1 MSFRALT
8 KRPSLTLA
16 ALFTIALGIGANS
29 AIFTVV
35 RAVLLRPLPF
45 RQPDRLVYVWQTHPS
60 LGHLPV
66 TYPDYLD
73 WRAARS
79 FDGLEAYTSQA
90 VNKGTL
96 LGEGQPLQLQV
107 AMTSQ
112 KLFPMMGVGFCA
124 GRGFSAE
131 EEREKQHVAVISE
144 SLWRRRFGASPT
156 LIGRAIRIDTVEFMV
171 VGVVRQRE
179 AFPVWA
185 DLWMPLSLLPPPLQ
199 QTRRFHPLEVV
210 GRLRDGVTVAQA
222 QSEMSAIGAN
232 LARQYPATDRNMG
245 AHVVPMLSEMTS
257 SIRPALLIVW
267 MAVGL
272 VLLVACANVAH
283 LLLARTMSRQ
293 RELAIRAAL
302 GASSFDLLRLLSAEC
317 VALVV
322 CGGALGAAVGG
333 LLVSVLKNMA
343 ASYIPRMGD
352 AGFDAGVA
360 LYTFAA
366 MFVCAGTV
374 ALPSLWRVA
383 RTDLGQTMK
392 QSDAQLFSGRAGRLG
407 SMMMAAEIALAFV
420 VFAGAILLTRS
431 FASLRHVDPGFRT
444 SDVLAMNLTMTGP
457 DGWASAQHI
466 LNDRALRAIPGVT
479 SVAVANMAPLTL
491 DRTELS
497 RFSSRFGIVGRAF
510 SPGSYPVAQL
520 RWVSPDYFSTLG
532 IPLLHGRL
540 LTERDHNQPNWLIN
554 ETLARK
560 FFPGENA
567 VDRKLLLNVDTPNV
581 YAVEIAGVVG
591 NARDLSLDLD
601 PQPTAYLIDATP
613 NMSLLIQSAGDP
625 MVLAPAIARVIR
637 QTTPEAPITLLE
649 PLDHLADLSMAR
661 YRFVFLLMAGFA
673 ALSGIL
679 SAIGIYGVIAYA
691 VGRRMREFG
700 VRTAVGATPL
710 RLLRLV
716 LSEGLVVT
724 MAGVV
729 AGGLF
734 FALIAARLFRP
745 ILFHVQSFDMLS
757 LEASALTVVLIALVA
772 MSVPARRASR
782 ADPCASLKAE

>member
-1 MSFRALT
+1 MSFRALA

-16 ALFTIALGIGANS
+16 ALLTIALGIGANS

-73 WRAARS
+73 WQSAHS
-79 FDGLEAYTSQA
+79 FQSLVGYTFEAMNKATLEG
-90 VNKGTL
+90 VGVP
-96 LGEGQPLQLQV
+96 EQLQ
-107 AMTSQ
+107 ATMAGHE
-112 KLFPMMGVGFCA
+112 LFPAMGIA
-124 GRGFSAE
+124 LIEGRAFSAE
-131 EEREKQHVAVISE
+131 EERGKQRVALISE
-144 SLWRRRFGASPT
+144 ALWRRKFAASPH
-156 LIGRAIRIDTVEFMV
+156 IVGRSIQIDREAFTVI
-171 VGVVRQRE
+171 GVVRRRE
-179 AFPVWA
+179 AFPTWA
-185 DLWMPLSLLPPPLQ
+185 DLWIPLSLIEPGLQ
-199 QTRRFHPLEVV
+199 QTRRFHPLEIV

-222 QSEMSAIGAN
+222 QTEMSAIGAN

-272 VLLVACANVAH
+272 VLLAACANVAH

-317 VALVV
+317 LALVV
-322 CGGALGAAVGG
+322 CGGALGAVFGVS
-333 LLVSVLKNMA
+333 LVSLLRNMA
-343 ASYIPRMGD
+343 ASYIPRMED

-407 SMMMAAEIALAFV
+407 SVMMAAEIALAFV
-420 VFAGAILLTRS
+420 IFAGAILLTRS

-444 SDVLAMNLTMTGP
+444 SDVLAMNLTMPGP
-457 DGWASAQHI
+457 DGWASAQHL
-466 LNDRALRAIPGVT
+466 LNDPALRAIPGVT

-491 DRTELS
+491 DRTDLS
-497 RFSSRFGIVGRAF
+497 RFSSRFGIVGRTF

-520 RWVSPDYFSTLG
+520 RWVSPDYFGTLG

-540 LTERDHNQPNWLIN
+540 LTERDRNQPNWLVN
-554 ETLARK
+554 DALARK
-560 FFPGENA
+560 YFPEENA
-567 VDRKLLLNVDTPNV
+567 VGRKLFLNVDTPNV

-591 NARDLSLDLD
+591 DARDLSLDLD

-613 NMSLLIQSAGDP
+613 TMSVLIRSTGDP
-625 MVLAPAIARVIR
+625 RVVAPAIARVIR
-637 QTTPEAPITLLE
+637 QTAPEVPITLVE
-649 PLDHLADLSMAR
+649 PLHRLADRSMAR
-661 YRFVFLLMAGFA
+661 YRFVFLMMAGFA

-691 VGRRMREFG
+691 VGRRMHEFG

-716 LSEGLVVT
+716 LGEGLVVT

-729 AGGLF
+729 AGGLL
-734 FALIAARLFRP
+734 FAPMAAKLFRP
-745 ILFHVQSFDMLS
+745 ILFHVQPVDAAS
-757 LEASALTVVLIALVA
+757 LEASAVAVVLIALLA
-772 MSVPARRASR
+772 MGVPARRASR
-782 ADPCASLKAE
+782 ADPCASLKTE

>member
-1 MSFRALT
+1 MSFRALA
-8 KRPSLTLA
+8 KRPSLTLT
-16 ALFTIALGIGANS
+16 ALLTIALGIGANS

-45 RQPDRLVYVWQTHPS
+45 RQPEGLVYVWQTHPS

-73 WRAARS
+73 LRSARS
-79 FDGLEAYTSQA
+79 FNGLVAYTIEA
-90 VNKGTL
+90 MNKTTL
-96 LGEGQPLQLQV
+96 EGEGLPEQLQ
-107 AMTSQ
+107 ATMASHE
-112 KLFPMMGVGFCA
+112 LFPLMGIGLID
-124 GRGFSAE
+124 GRFFSAE
-131 EEREKQHVAVISE
+131 EERGKQQVALISE
-144 SLWRRRFGASPT
+144 ALWKRKFGASPH
-156 LIGRAIRIDTVEFMV
+156 LVGRAIRLDKQAFTVI
-171 VGVVRQRE
+171 GIVRQRE

-185 DLWMPLSLLPPPLQ
+185 DLWIPLSLVEPQLQ
-199 QTRRFHPLEVV
+199 QTRRFHPLELV
-210 GRLRDGVTVAQA
+210 GRLRDGVSVAQA
-222 QSEMSAIGAN
+222 QTEMSAIGAN

-317 VALVV
+317 LALVV
-322 CGGALGAAVGG
+322 CGGALGAVVGG

-374 ALPSLWRVA
+374 ALPSLGRVA

-457 DGWASAQHI
+457 DGWASAQHL
-466 LNDRALRAIPGVT
+466 LNDRTLRAIPGVT

-497 RFSSRFGIVGRAF
+497 RFSSRFGIVGRTF

-520 RWVSPDYFSTLG
+520 RWVSPDYFRTLG

-540 LTERDHNQPNWLIN
+540 LTERDRNQPNWLIN
-554 ETLARK
+554 EALARK
-560 FFPGENA
+560 FFPGGDA
-567 VDRKLLLNVDTPNV
+567 VGRKILLNVDTPGV

-591 NARDLSLDLD
+591 DARDLSLDLD

-613 NMSLLIQSAGDP
+613 QMSLLVGVAGDP
-625 MVLAPAIARVIR
+625 KSVAPAIARVIR
-637 QTTPEAPITLLE
+637 QTAPDTPITLME
-649 PLDHLADLSMAR
+649 PLDHLAELSMAR

-700 VRTAVGATPL
+700 VRTAIGATPM
-710 RLLRLV
+710 RLMRLV
-716 LSEGLVVT
+716 LGEGLVVT
-724 MAGVV
+724 MAGAA
-729 AGGLF
+729 AGGLL
-734 FALIAARLFRP
+734 FALIAAKLFRP
-745 ILFHVQSFDMLS
+745 ILFHVRPFDVVS
-757 LEASALTVVLIALVA
+757 LEASAVAVVLIALVA